1 MTPSF
6 HLIPIRM
13 AKIKNS
19 GDGTGWQECR
29 ERGTH
34 PPLLVGLQTVTT
46 ILEINL
52 EVPQKTGNRS
62 T

>member
-1 MTPSF
+1 
-6 HLIPIRM
+6 M